1 MIWYMLHTLRG
12 SIAAKYN
19 DSFVIEL
26 NGMGLKAFA
35 NTQTLSALP
44 PIGGEATVYCHLI
57 VREEK
62 FELFA
67 FHSEEELKFFEI
79 LNSVAGVGPKT
90 ALGVLNM
97 DKVPNIMSA
106 ILEKRVDVLTR
117 ASGIGKKTAER
128 IILELQSKITL
139 PQGASSG
146 REMDINRDVE
156 DVLVG
161 LGYARNDVRGVLQTI
176 TGKETIEE
184 RLRHALR
191 ELGST
196 K

>member
-1 MIWYMLHTLRG
+1 MLHTVRG
-12 SIAAKYN
+12 KIAAKYE
-19 DSFVIEL
+19 DSLVIEV
-26 NGMGLKAFA
+26 GGLGLFVYT
-35 NTQTLSALP
+35 NIQTLSALP
-44 PIGGEATVYCHLI
+44 QEGEEAKIFCHLF

-62 FELFA
+62 LELFG
-67 FHSEEELKFFEI
+67 FHNEEELKFFEI

-90 ALGVLNM
+90 ALGILNM
-97 DKVPNIMSA
+97 DKVPNIMAA

-117 ASGIGKKTAER
+117 AQGIGTKTAGR
-128 IILELQSKITL
+128 IILELQSKIKL
-139 PQGASSG
+139 PEGHGATK
-146 REMDINRDVE
+146 EMDMNHEVE

-161 LGYARNDVRGVLQTI
+161 LGYARNDVRAVLQTI

>member
-1 MIWYMLHTLRG
+1 MLHTLEGR
-12 SIAAKYN
+12 IAAKYA
-19 DSFVIEL
+19 DALVIEVG
-26 NGMGLKAFA
+26 GMGLKAFTNA
-35 NTQTLSALP
+35 RTLSALP
-44 PIGGEATVYCHLI
+44 EEGKVAKIFCRLF

-62 FELFA
+62 FELYGFGN
-67 FHSEEELKFFEI
+67 EEELLFFEM

-90 ALGVLNM
+90 ALGVLNL

-128 IILELQSKITL
+128 IILELQSKIIL

-146 REMDINRDVE
+146 KEMDINRDVE

-161 LGYARNDVRGVLQTI
+161 LGYARGDVRGVLQAI

>member
-1 MIWYMLHTLRG
+1 MLHTVRG
-12 SIAAKYN
+12 RIAAKYE
-19 DSFVIEL
+19 DSVVIEV
-26 NGMGLKAFA
+26 GGLGLTAYT
-35 NTQTLSALP
+35 NIQTLSALP
-44 PIGGEATVYCHLI
+44 PEGGEAKIFCHLF

-62 FELFA
+62 LELFG

-90 ALGVLNM
+90 ALGILNM
-97 DKVPNIMSA
+97 DRVPNIMAA

-117 ASGIGKKTAER
+117 AQGIGTKTAER
-128 IILELQSKITL
+128 IILELQSKIKL
-139 PQGASSG
+139 PAGHGATK
-146 REMDINRDVE
+146 EMDMNHEVE

-161 LGYARNDVRGVLQTI
+161 LGYTRGDVRGVLQNI
-176 TGKETIEE
+176 VGKESIEE

>member
-1 MIWYMLHTLRG
+1 MLHTISGRIVSKNTD
-12 SIAAKYN
+12 SII
-19 DSFVIEL
+19 IEV
-26 NGMGLKAFA
+26 GGLGLFA
-35 NTQTLSALP
+35 YTNTQTLSSLP
-44 PIGGEATVYCHLI
+44 DEGGEAKIFCHLF

-62 FELFA
+62 FELYG
-67 FHSEEELKFFEI
+67 FHNEEELRFFEI

-97 DKVPNIMSA
+97 DRVPNIMAA

-128 IILELQSKITL
+128 IILELQSKIKL
-139 PQGASSG
+139 PTNHASSK
-146 REMDINRDVE
+146 EMDLNNDVE
-156 DVLVG
+156 DILVG
-161 LGYARNDVRGVLQTI
+161 LGYTRGDVRAVLQTI
-176 TGKETIEE
+176 VEKETIEE

>member
-1 MIWYMLHTLRG
+1 MLHSVHG
-12 SIAAKYN
+12 KIIEKGI
-19 DSFVIEL
+19 DFVIVEVGGL
-26 NGMGLKAFA
+26 GLKAHA
-35 NTQTLSALP
+35 NAQTLQGLSA
-44 PIGGEATVYCHLI
+44 GSVATLYTRLF

-62 FELFA
+62 FELFG
-67 FHSEEELKFFEI
+67 FQSEEELTFFEI

-90 ALGVLNM
+90 ALGVLNL
-97 DKVPNIMSA
+97 DKVPNIMAA

-128 IILELQSKITL
+128 IILELQSKINL
-139 PQGASSG
+139 PVGAGSSKELDVN
-146 REMDINRDVE
+146 REVE
-156 DVLVG
+156 EVLVS
-161 LGYARNDVRGVLQTI
+161 LGYGRNDVRDVLR
-176 TGKETIEE
+176 GLSGSEGIEA